1 MRLSLPLFATLAVS
15 AAATSACSSQTTSTT
30 TSDAGGDTRTESS
43 DAGADAQSRVSTVL
57 FVGTDFAKS
66 EAVVVGLDPA
76 SILGRI
82 PIDDGD
88 SVASA
93 SEDRGFVLERT
104 TGLIHVLDP
113 FDRANVSV
121 TLSSTDAP
129 DSGLSNPRAVVVAA
143 GSKAY
148 VLRYAKNT
156 LKVVDLTGAPSS
168 ASPTIDLSSF
178 MASGDPDG
186 LVDVRSGIFDPST
199 KRAYV
204 LLQRI
209 DQPDFSGSDPD
220 YVARCLPVHG
230 AVVGIDTTTDQIV
243 DLNGDKPG
251 TAIEL
256 LGINPNGADANG
268 LAFDSSSRQL
278 LVANTGCYVP
288 GEIARSGRG
297 IEAVDLATGTS
308 RWLYQTTLT
317 SRVDALVWVDATTSF
332 VQQGGDWYAWNPT
345 QPTLG
350 TKLSDFPKAP
360 VYDRAGRIVGLSK
373 ADGGWSVVALDLA
386 TGLTAPLATSP
397 FLWVD
402 PRPEYGLTSAL
413 VR

>member
-1 MRLSLPLFATLAVS
+1 MRLSLPLLATLAVS
-15 AAATSACSSQTTSTT
+15 AAATSACSSQTTTQ
-30 TSDAGGDTRTESS
+30 TSDAGGDTRTETS
-43 DAGADAQSRVSTVL
+43 DAGADTQSRVSTVL

-66 EAVVVGLDPA
+66 EAVVVGLEPP

-93 SEDRGFVLERT
+93 SEDHAFVLERT

-113 FDRANVSV
+113 VDRARVSI
-121 TLSSTDAP
+121 TLSSTDTP

-148 VLRYAKNT
+148 VLRYAKNQ
-156 LKVVDLTGAPSS
+156 LKVIDLSGAASS
-168 ASPTIDLSSF
+168 TTIDLSSF
-178 MASGDPDG
+178 MAAADPDG

-199 KRAYV
+199 QLAYV

-209 DQPDFSGSDPD
+209 DQTDFSGTDPD

-230 AVVGIDTTTDQIV
+230 AIVGIDTTTDQIV
-243 DLNGDKPG
+243 DLNGDTPG

-278 LVANTGCYVP
+278 LVANTGCYEP
-288 GEIARSGRG
+288 GQTERSGRG

-308 RWLYQTTLT
+308 RWLYQTTST
-317 SRVDALVWVDATTSF
+317 SRVDALVWVNATTSF

-350 TKLSDFPKAP
+350 NKLSDFPKAP

-373 ADGGWSVVALDLA
+373 ADGGWSVVAFDLA
-386 TGLTAPLATSP
+386 NGLTAPLATSP
-397 FLWVD
+397 FLRVD
-402 PRPEYGLTSAL
+402 PSPDYGLTSAL